1 VAINLRP
8 HQITACEDINRHF
21 DKGAKNVCCVLP
33 TGAGKSL
40 TLASFAKRALERNE
54 LTLVFAHRDVL
65 ISQLSEALCKMG
77 VSHSFICSDKARRDI
92 TNNNLELFGDSFYN
106 ENSPVIVSST
116 PTFAARLKA
125 GKIPVQF
132 LQSVKLW
139 LQDETHH
146 LVTGTTWFSC
156 IDPMI
161 NAKGIGFTATP
172 IRGDKKGL
180 GRKADGVFDA
190 LSVTTTMFDLIK
202 KSMLTP
208 YKIYATGKFD
218 AKSCDVTGGGDYNQK
233 KLVMKVNNREIIGD
247 AVEHYL
253 KHTHGVP
260 AITFCVN
267 IEHAKAVAAQF
278 NEAGVPSIA
287 ISSKSELAE
296 RKRAMEDFKARRILN
311 LVNVDLL
318 GEGYDCPA
326 VTVVIM
332 LRPTQ
337 SYSLFKQQLGR
348 MLRPADGKSHGI
360 LLDHVG
366 NTQFFMTRMGLRY
379 PHDDPEWTLE
389 RVEPKVKKS
398 GELVED
404 SDIPDTITCGNC
416 QLQGIVKPAGYVPE
430 FDEMAMVFIDGT
442 CPECGWHE
450 TEKEKES
457 RQRDLKVQ
465 AGVLQELSF
474 DIIETLIEQRNNAM
488 VSVQEFRKTV
498 QHAPFVHAAVNNH
511 ANRQHALSILRHW
524 IQEWCLQRHTLTGQS
539 VPLVQIDFELTFGIN
554 IFKAQAQTASQ
565 MTELVARIQHKFNE
579 VK

>member
-1 VAINLRP
+1 
-8 HQITACEDINRHF
+8 
-21 DKGAKNVCCVLP
+21 
-33 TGAGKSL
+33 
-40 TLASFAKRALERNE
+40 
-54 LTLVFAHRDVL
+54 
-65 ISQLSEALCKMG
+65 
-77 VSHSFICSDKARRDI
+77 
-92 TNNNLELFGDSFYN
+92 
-106 ENSPVIVSST
+106 
-116 PTFAARLKA
+116 
-125 GKIPVQF
+125 
-132 LQSVKLW
+132 
-139 LQDETHH
+139 
-146 LVTGTTWFSC
+146 
-156 IDPMI
+156 MI

-253 KHTHGVP
+253 KHTPGVP

-366 NTQFFMTRMGLRY
+366 NTQFFMTKMGLRY

-389 RVEPKVKKS
+389 RIEPKVNAKLTDDQYEKN
-398 GELVED
+398 
-404 SDIPDTITCGNC
+404 DISHEFNLIGFIFFEVFSHPFRGLPNRSSISRISRNRGN
-416 QLQGIVKPAGYVPE
+416 
-430 FDEMAMVFIDGT
+430 
-442 CPECGWHE
+442 
-450 TEKEKES
+450 
-457 RQRDLKVQ
+457 
-465 AGVLQELSF
+465 
-474 DIIETLIEQRNNAM
+474 
-488 VSVQEFRKTV
+488 
-498 QHAPFVHAAVNNH
+498 
-511 ANRQHALSILRHW
+511 
-524 IQEWCLQRHTLTGQS
+524 
-539 VPLVQIDFELTFGIN
+539 
-554 IFKAQAQTASQ
+554 AQ
-565 MTELVARIQHKFNE
+565 KF
-579 VK
+579 